1 MKKVNKEELEN
12 VSGGVF
18 IIPDSEVPAK
28 PGIAIRDIKA
38 THMEEAEKD
47 ILGDAFAQLA
57 KGIDSV
63 IRDKIVGA
71 DEYVRELRQAGQ
83 GG

>member
-47 ILGDAFAQLA
+47 ILGAIDTIAKNRLA
-57 KGIDSV
+57 PVDP
-63 IRDKIVGA
+63 
-71 DEYVRELRQAGQ
+71 DEEKKASNLIF
-83 GG
+83 